1 MKKTSLLKKLFSYE
15 FDAIMNDLVNTTQ
28 SQKEN
33 PIKLPTSIKT
43 RDILLKSESGKDL
56 TSSKHWCIPSIE
68 SEKSLM
74 VASAILQNSTRS

>member
-1 MKKTSLLKKLFSYE
+1 MIY
-15 FDAIMNDLVNTTQ
+15 LVNTTQ

-33 PIKLPTSIKT
+33 PIKLLTSIKMRNT
-43 RDILLKSESGKDL
+43 LLKSESGEDL
-56 TSSKHWCIPSIE
+56 ISSMHWCIPSIE